1 AFSRRLGQRIAIL
14 LAPLRTTSVGG
25 RNEATAVVR
34 RGGRGRGG
42 WNVGMLDTPVGHAQS
57 SPRCGRAVH
66 HGGAENVQPSGWHE
80 ERVEAAGDWRRAERS
95 NSAEDGEADNTDSAW
110 PCGGS
115 HALPPHARKLSIAE
129 PMPVP

>member
-80 ERVEAAGDWRRAERS
+80 ERHTGSEGTALATARTSSTNGSPDPHLRS
-95 NSAEDGEADNTDSAW
+95 C
-110 PCGGS
+110 P
-115 HALPPHARKLSIAE
+115 K
-129 PMPVP
+129 